1 MTNPLTMKRSVLG
14 LLIGAL
20 FLSGCA
26 VQMPDMKTMAEE
38 AAPGAWSVSIET
50 QAPADPAEF
59 WQSWNDPK
67 LSALVEKARS
77 ANADVLT
84 ALASLRTAR
93 AGLSE
98 AQHALF
104 PEATIGG
111 DASHRHADGGS
122 SDSFSASA
130 DMKWSWNL
138 AGADLSNETARR
150 YEALASEISVAD
162 AQALVE
168 AETAQ
173 AYINLRSTQVL
184 LQIAEDT
191 VRNYEESAEI
201 AGWRAGAG
209 LSSASEAEDALSQ
222 VASARAAIPQL
233 KATEA
238 TYRNALARLTTIPAD
253 KLDLGTGSVPQA
265 PIRLTAS
272 IPAETLMKRP
282 DIRSAQASLL
292 AAGAD
297 LRSARESYF
306 PTLSLSGSLG
316 TQAATLGALGASGTG
331 IASLI
336 GALSMPVLNW
346 GSLAAQEERTAASL
360 DKAKA
365 NYLSV
370 IVKALEETDNALNG
384 IRSAQD
390 RTALLRTALQH
401 TEKTYELTGLEY
413 RSGIGDYSMLLEA
426 QQRLLT
432 LRESVTNNMTELSL
446 LHVKLYR
453 ALGGAWKAQESA
465 R

>member
-50 QAPADPAEF
+50 QAPAYPAEF

-238 TYRNALARLTTIPAD
+238 TYRNALARLTTIPA
-253 KLDLGTGSVPQA
+253 
-265 PIRLTAS
+265 
-272 IPAETLMKRP
+272 ETLMKRP

-346 GSLAAQEERTAASL
+346 GSLAAQEERAAASL

-446 LHVKLYR
+446 QHVKLYR

>member
-306 PTLSLSGSLG
+306 PTLSLSGLARHAG
-316 TQAATLGALGASGTG
+316 RDARRPRRERHGHRVPDRRAVHA
-331 IASLI
+331 
-336 GALSMPVLNW
+336 VLNW
-346 GSLAAQEERTAASL
+346 GSLAAQEERAAASL

-432 LRESVTNNMTELSL
+432 LWESVTNNMTGFPFST
-446 LHVKLYR
+446 
-453 ALGGAWKAQESA
+453 
-465 R
+465 

>member
-1 MTNPLTMKRSVLG
+1 MTNPLTMKKRSVLG

-238 TYRNALARLTTIPAD
+238 TYRNALARLTTIPA
-253 KLDLGTGSVPQA
+253 
-265 PIRLTAS
+265 
-272 IPAETLMKRP
+272 ETLMKRP

-346 GSLAAQEERTAASL
+346 GSLAAQEERAAASL

-446 LHVKLYR
+446 QHVKLYR

>member
-1 MTNPLTMKRSVLG
+1 MRRSRAKSPLP
-14 LLIGAL
+14 I
-20 FLSGCA
+20 
-26 VQMPDMKTMAEE
+26 
-38 AAPGAWSVSIET
+38 
-50 QAPADPAEF
+50 
-59 WQSWNDPK
+59 
-67 LSALVEKARS
+67 
-77 ANADVLT
+77 
-84 ALASLRTAR
+84 
-93 AGLSE
+93 
-98 AQHALF
+98 
-104 PEATIGG
+104 
-111 DASHRHADGGS
+111 
-122 SDSFSASA
+122 
-130 DMKWSWNL
+130 
-138 AGADLSNETARR
+138 
-150 YEALASEISVAD
+150 
-162 AQALVE
+162 E

-238 TYRNALARLTTIPAD
+238 TYRNALARLTMIPAD

-316 TQAATLGALGASGTG
+316 TQAATLGALGASGMG

-346 GSLAAQEERTAASL
+346 GSLAAQEERAAASL

-432 LRESVTNNMTELSL
+432 LRESVMNNMTELSL
-446 LHVKLYR
+446 QHVKLYR

>member
-50 QAPADPAEF
+50 QAPADPTEF

-238 TYRNALARLTTIPAD
+238 TYRNALARLTTIPA
-253 KLDLGTGSVPQA
+253 
-265 PIRLTAS
+265 
-272 IPAETLMKRP
+272 ETLMKRP

-292 AAGAD
+292 SAGAD

-346 GSLAAQEERTAASL
+346 GSLAAQEERAAASL

-370 IVKALEETDNALNG
+370 IVKALEETDNALNC

-446 LHVKLYR
+446 QHVKLYR

>member
-1 MTNPLTMKRSVLG
+1 MKRSALG
-14 LLIGAL
+14 MLIGVL

-26 VQMPDMKTMAEE
+26 VQMPDMRTMAEE
-38 AAPGAWSVSIET
+38 ASPKTWSTAIEA
-50 QAPADPAEF
+50 QAPVDSTEF
-59 WQSWNDPK
+59 WQSWNDPR
-67 LSALVEKARS
+67 LSALVVKARN

-84 ALASLRTAR
+84 ALASLRAAR

-98 AQHALF
+98 AQYALF
-104 PEATIGG
+104 PEATVGG
-111 DASHRHADGGS
+111 DASRRHADAGS
-122 SDSFSASA
+122 GNSFSAA
-130 DMKWSWNL
+130 VDVTWSWNL

-184 LQIAEDT
+184 LRVSEDT
-191 VRNYEESAEI
+191 VKNYEESAEI

-222 VASARAAIPQL
+222 VAAAKANIPKL
-233 KATEA
+233 KAAEA
-238 TYRNALARLTTIPAD
+238 IYRNALARLTTIPAD
-253 KLDLGTGSVPQA
+253 QLDLGEGPVPQA
-265 PIRLTAS
+265 PVRLSVS
-272 IPAETLMKRP
+272 IPAEMLMRRP
-282 DIRSAQASLL
+282 DVRSAQASLL
-292 AAGAD
+292 ASGAD
-297 LRSARESYF
+297 LKTARENFF
-306 PTLSLSGSLG
+306 PTLSLTGSVG

-336 GALSMPVLNW
+336 GALTMPVLNW
-346 GSLAAQEERTAASL
+346 GSLAAQEERAAAAL

-365 NYLSV
+365 SYLSV

-384 IRSAQD
+384 IRAAQD
-390 RTALLRTALQH
+390 RTVLLQTALQH

-413 RSGIGDYSMLLEA
+413 RSGLGDYSMLLEA
-426 QQRLLT
+426 QQRLLA
-432 LRESVTNNMTELSL
+432 LKESVTNNMTELSL
-446 LHVKLYR
+446 QHVKLYR

-465 R
+465 K

>member
-1 MTNPLTMKRSVLG
+1 
-14 LLIGAL
+14 
-20 FLSGCA
+20 
-26 VQMPDMKTMAEE
+26 
-38 AAPGAWSVSIET
+38 
-50 QAPADPAEF
+50 
-59 WQSWNDPK
+59 
-67 LSALVEKARS
+67 
-77 ANADVLT
+77 
-84 ALASLRTAR
+84 
-93 AGLSE
+93 
-98 AQHALF
+98 
-104 PEATIGG
+104 
-111 DASHRHADGGS
+111 
-122 SDSFSASA
+122 
-130 DMKWSWNL
+130 
-138 AGADLSNETARR
+138 
-150 YEALASEISVAD
+150 
-162 AQALVE
+162 
-168 AETAQ
+168 
-173 AYINLRSTQVL
+173 
-184 LQIAEDT
+184 
-191 VRNYEESAEI
+191 
-201 AGWRAGAG
+201 
-209 LSSASEAEDALSQ
+209 
-222 VASARAAIPQL
+222 
-233 KATEA
+233 
-238 TYRNALARLTTIPAD
+238 
-253 KLDLGTGSVPQA
+253 
-265 PIRLTAS
+265 
-272 IPAETLMKRP
+272 MKRP

-346 GSLAAQEERTAASL
+346 GSLAAQEERAAASL

-446 LHVKLYR
+446 RHVKLYR

>member
-209 LSSASEAEDALSQ
+209 S
-222 VASARAAIPQL
+222 
-233 KATEA
+233 
-238 TYRNALARLTTIPAD
+238 RNHGPLA
-253 KLDLGTGSVPQA
+253 G
-265 PIRLTAS
+265 
-272 IPAETLMKRP
+272 
-282 DIRSAQASLL
+282 
-292 AAGAD
+292 
-297 LRSARESYF
+297 
-306 PTLSLSGSLG
+306 
-316 TQAATLGALGASGTG
+316 
-331 IASLI
+331 
-336 GALSMPVLNW
+336 
-346 GSLAAQEERTAASL
+346 
-360 DKAKA
+360 
-365 NYLSV
+365 
-370 IVKALEETDNALNG
+370 
-384 IRSAQD
+384 
-390 RTALLRTALQH
+390 
-401 TEKTYELTGLEY
+401 
-413 RSGIGDYSMLLEA
+413 
-426 QQRLLT
+426 
-432 LRESVTNNMTELSL
+432 
-446 LHVKLYR
+446 
-453 ALGGAWKAQESA
+453 
-465 R
+465 

>member
-77 ANADVLT
+77 ANADVLI
-84 ALASLRTAR
+84 AR
-93 AGLSE
+93 LSE

-346 GSLAAQEERTAASL
+346 GSLAAQEERAAASL

-446 LHVKLYR
+446 QHVKLYR

>member
-1 MTNPLTMKRSVLG
+1 
-14 LLIGAL
+14 
-20 FLSGCA
+20 
-26 VQMPDMKTMAEE
+26 
-38 AAPGAWSVSIET
+38 
-50 QAPADPAEF
+50 
-59 WQSWNDPK
+59 
-67 LSALVEKARS
+67 
-77 ANADVLT
+77 
-84 ALASLRTAR
+84 
-93 AGLSE
+93 
-98 AQHALF
+98 
-104 PEATIGG
+104 
-111 DASHRHADGGS
+111 
-122 SDSFSASA
+122 
-130 DMKWSWNL
+130 
-138 AGADLSNETARR
+138 
-150 YEALASEISVAD
+150 
-162 AQALVE
+162 
-168 AETAQ
+168 
-173 AYINLRSTQVL
+173 
-184 LQIAEDT
+184 
-191 VRNYEESAEI
+191 
-201 AGWRAGAG
+201 
-209 LSSASEAEDALSQ
+209 
-222 VASARAAIPQL
+222 
-233 KATEA
+233 
-238 TYRNALARLTTIPAD
+238 
-253 KLDLGTGSVPQA
+253 
-265 PIRLTAS
+265 
-272 IPAETLMKRP
+272 MKRP

-306 PTLSLSGSLG
+306 PTLSLSRSLG

-346 GSLAAQEERTAASL
+346 GSLAAQEERAAASL

-446 LHVKLYR
+446 QHVKLYR

>member
-1 MTNPLTMKRSVLG
+1 MTNPLTMKRFVLG

-238 TYRNALARLTTIPAD
+238 TYRNALARLTTIPA
-253 KLDLGTGSVPQA
+253 
-265 PIRLTAS
+265 
-272 IPAETLMKRP
+272 ETLMKRP

-346 GSLAAQEERTAASL
+346 GSLAAQEERAAASL

-446 LHVKLYR
+446 QHVKLYR

>member
-238 TYRNALARLTTIPAD
+238 TYRNALARLTTIPA
-253 KLDLGTGSVPQA
+253 
-265 PIRLTAS
+265 
-272 IPAETLMKRP
+272 ETLMKRP

-336 GALSMPVLNW
+336 GALSMPALNW
-346 GSLAAQEERTAASL
+346 GSLAAQEERAAASL

-446 LHVKLYR
+446 QHVKLYR

>member
-1 MTNPLTMKRSVLG
+1 M
-14 LLIGAL
+14 
-20 FLSGCA
+20 
-26 VQMPDMKTMAEE
+26 
-38 AAPGAWSVSIET
+38 
-50 QAPADPAEF
+50 
-59 WQSWNDPK
+59 
-67 LSALVEKARS
+67 
-77 ANADVLT
+77 LT

-265 PIRLTAS
+265 PIRLT
-272 IPAETLMKRP
+272 LMKRP

-336 GALSMPVLNW
+336 DALSMPVLNW
-346 GSLAAQEERTAASL
+346 GSLAAQEERAAASL

-370 IVKALEETDNALNG
+370 IVKALEETDNALNC

-446 LHVKLYR
+446 QHVKLYR

>member
-150 YEALASEISVAD
+150 YEALAS
-162 AQALVE
+162 
-168 AETAQ
+168 
-173 AYINLRSTQVL
+173 
-184 LQIAEDT
+184 
-191 VRNYEESAEI
+191 
-201 AGWRAGAG
+201 
-209 LSSASEAEDALSQ
+209 AS
-222 VASARAAIPQL
+222 
-233 KATEA
+233 
-238 TYRNALARLTTIPAD
+238 
-253 KLDLGTGSVPQA
+253 
-265 PIRLTAS
+265 
-272 IPAETLMKRP
+272 
-282 DIRSAQASLL
+282 
-292 AAGAD
+292 
-297 LRSARESYF
+297 
-306 PTLSLSGSLG
+306 
-316 TQAATLGALGASGTG
+316 
-331 IASLI
+331 
-336 GALSMPVLNW
+336 
-346 GSLAAQEERTAASL
+346 
-360 DKAKA
+360 
-365 NYLSV
+365 
-370 IVKALEETDNALNG
+370 
-384 IRSAQD
+384 
-390 RTALLRTALQH
+390 
-401 TEKTYELTGLEY
+401 
-413 RSGIGDYSMLLEA
+413 
-426 QQRLLT
+426 
-432 LRESVTNNMTELSL
+432 
-446 LHVKLYR
+446 
-453 ALGGAWKAQESA
+453 
-465 R
+465 

>member
-238 TYRNALARLTTIPAD
+238 TYRNALARLTTIPA
-253 KLDLGTGSVPQA
+253 
-265 PIRLTAS
+265 
-272 IPAETLMKRP
+272 ETLMKRP

-346 GSLAAQEERTAASL
+346 GSLAAQEERAAASL

-426 QQRLLT
+426 RQRLLT

-446 LHVKLYR
+446 QHVKLYR

>member
-238 TYRNALARLTTIPAD
+238 TYRNALARLTTIPA
-253 KLDLGTGSVPQA
+253 
-265 PIRLTAS
+265 
-272 IPAETLMKRP
+272 ETLMKRP

-346 GSLAAQEERTAASL
+346 GSLAAQEERAAASL

-446 LHVKLYR
+446 QHVKLYR